1 MKTFANKTVVITGS
15 SRGIGLAL
23 VKKFANAG
31 ANIIAC
37 SSCYSEERDA
47 MYKRIA
53 CENNVEIFPVYF
65 DMSNEDSVRNGINQI
80 KELKRNIDVLVNNA
94 GISLIKTIFFT
105 KIEDLHRVFQINF
118 FSTYLL
124 TQGVIKLMKGSEG
137 KSIINIASVA
147 GIDGGVGVSAYG
159 ASKAAIIQL
168 TKVMAQELAPLKI
181 RVNAVAPGMVD
192 TEMATKMGTAAIEN
206 MTKNSAS
213 GRMAKPEEVADVVV
227 FLASNESS
235 YINGDV
241 IRVDGGKNY

>member
-65 DMSNEDSVRNGINQI
+65 DMSDEDSVKEGIYQI
-80 KELKRNIDVLVNNA
+80 KELKQNIDVLINNA
-94 GISLIKTIFFT
+94 GISLIKTILFT
-105 KIEDLHRVFQINF
+105 KMEDLHKVFQVNY

-124 TQGVIKLMKGSEG
+124 TQGLVKFMKGSEG
-137 KSIINIASVA
+137 KSIINMASVA

-159 ASKAAIIQL
+159 ASKASIILL
-168 TKVMAQELAPLKI
+168 TKVMAHEFAPLKI

-192 TEMATKMGTAAIEN
+192 TDMANKMGPAAIEN
-206 MTKNSAS
+206 MTKVSAS
-213 GRMAKPEEVADVVV
+213 GRMAKPEEIADTVY
-227 FLASNESS
+227 FLASNDAS
-235 YINGDV
+235 YINGEI
-241 IRVDGGKNY
+241 IRIDGGKNF

>member
-23 VKKFANAG
+23 VKKFAEAG
-31 ANIIAC
+31 ANIVAC
-37 SSCYSEERDA
+37 SSTFSEERDA
-47 MYKRIA
+47 MYKKIA
-53 CENNVEIFPVYF
+53 CDYHVELLPVYF

-80 KELKRNIDVLVNNA
+80 KELKRSIDVLVNNA
-94 GISLIKTIFFT
+94 GISLIKTILFT
-105 KIEDLHRVFQINF
+105 KMEDLHRVFQINF

-124 TQGVIKLMKGSEG
+124 TQGVVKMMKGTEG

-168 TKVMAQELAPLKI
+168 TKVMAQEFAPLKI

-213 GRMAKPEEVADVVV
+213 GRMAKPEEVADAVV